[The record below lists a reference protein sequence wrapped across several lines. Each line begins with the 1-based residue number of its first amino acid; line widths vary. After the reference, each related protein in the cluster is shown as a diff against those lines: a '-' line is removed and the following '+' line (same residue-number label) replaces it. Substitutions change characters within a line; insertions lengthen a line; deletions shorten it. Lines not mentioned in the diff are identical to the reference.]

1 MSRASKDSS
10 TKGAPRSAARRAF
23 ELAGV
28 IPLLAFVILHMVD
41 AHRGAGD
48 ERGQS
53 SLGLEVALVWLPLG
67 FHVAYALRDAPRRRA
82 PQPPRTR
89 AQKIGAAAA
98 WLSLGFVLLH
108 GWHIR
113 LPLLRGMMTREATQ
127 LELVRALSSTS
138 GFGVPLWALAYTL
151 GVAAISLHVSL
162 GTEAFLRAE
171 GMLPA
176 ARSTGAVRAV
186 VYGIGVLIF
195 AVGFDAI
202 ALLSTG
208 THFWLAA
215 P

>member
-1 MSRASKDSS
+1 
-10 TKGAPRSAARRAF
+10 
-23 ELAGV
+23 
-28 IPLLAFVILHMVD
+28 MVD
-41 AHRGAGD
+41 AHRGGAD

-53 SLGLEVALVWLPLG
+53 SLALEVALVWLPLG
-67 FHVAYALRDAPRRRA
+67 FHVAYALRDALRRSGSRPPR
-82 PQPPRTR
+82 PPRTR
-89 AQKIGAAAA
+89 AQKVGAAAA
-98 WLSLGFVLLH
+98 WLSLGFVVLH

-113 LPLLRGMMTREATQ
+113 VPLLRGMVTREAAQ
-127 LELVRALSSTS
+127 LELVRALSSTI

-186 VYGIGVLIF
+186 VYGIGLLIF